1 MRIGYIGLGKMGLP
15 MATNLRAAGHELI
28 VHNRSRGKVD
38 DFVAEG
44 GTAAATPAEVAAQS
58 DIVCLN
64 VPLPQDSI
72 EILLGESGALDTAT
86 DGQLWID
93 FGTNG
98 PDTAQR
104 CAAEAAGKGV
114 GYLDAP
120 VSGGPAGATAG
131 TLAVFVGGT
140 TEDFARGQELLDIV
154 GGNVQHFGPVGAG
167 CVAKLANQ
175 MIIAG
180 VRAANAEAYVL
191 AVKNGIDPQQLF
203 DTLMGAYAASRC
215 MEVDMPNL
223 VFPGDFEA
231 RFGVELL
238 LKDLGLA
245 LELGRRSNVRLL
257 ATTLADQL
265 YQEVRHMG
273 LGDLDAA
280 ALIKPLEELSGVEVR
295 SGASA

>member
-15 MATNLRAAGHELI
+15 MAANLRAAGHELI
-28 VHNRSRGKVD
+28 VHNRSRAKVQ
-38 DFVAEG
+38 DFVSDG
-44 GTAAATPAEVAAQS
+44 GITAVTPAEVAAQA
-58 DIVCLN
+58 DVVCLN
-64 VPLPQDSI
+64 VPLPQDS
-72 EILLGESGALDTAT
+72 EQILLGPDGAIETAR

-104 CAAEAAGKGV
+104 CAAEAAGKGI

-131 TLAVFVGGT
+131 TLAIFVGGVP
-140 TEDFARGQELLDIV
+140 EDFDQGSELLEVV

-191 AVKNGIDPQQLF
+191 AVKNGINPQQLF

-245 LELGRRSNVRLL
+245 LELGKRSNVRLL
-257 ATTLADQL
+257 TTTLADQL
-265 YQEVRHMG
+265 YQEVRHKG
-273 LGDLDAA
+273 FGDLDAA
-280 ALIKPLEELSGVEVR
+280 ALIKPLEELAGVEVR
-295 SGASA
+295 SGNSS

>member
-15 MATNLRAAGHELI
+15 MATNLRAAGHDLI

-44 GTAAATPAEVAAQS
+44 GTAAATPAEVAAEA
-58 DIVCLN
+58 DVVCLN
-64 VPLPQDSI
+64 VPLPQDS
-72 EILLGESGALDTAT
+72 EAILLGEDGALETAR

-98 PDTAQR
+98 PDTAQK
-104 CAAEAAGKGV
+104 CAAEAAGNGV

-140 TEDFARGQELLDIV
+140 AEDFAAGQELLDIV

-191 AVKNGIDPQQLF
+191 AVKNGINPQQLF

-265 YQEVRHMG
+265 YQETRHKG

-280 ALIKPLEELSGVEVR
+280 ALIKPLEELAGVEVR

>member
-15 MATNLRAAGHELI
+15 MATNLRAAGHDLI

-38 DFVAEG
+38 DFVADG
-44 GTAAATPAEVAAQS
+44 GTAAATPAEVAAEA
-58 DIVCLN
+58 DVVCLN
-64 VPLPQDSI
+64 VPLPQDSE
-72 EILLGESGALDTAT
+72 EILLGESGAIETAR

-98 PDTAQR
+98 PDTAQK

-140 TEDFARGQELLDIV
+140 TEDFAAGQELLDIV

-180 VRAANAEAYVL
+180 VRAANAEAFVL

-245 LELGRRSNVRLL
+245 LALGRRSNVRLL

-265 YQEVRHMG
+265 YQETRHKG

-280 ALIKPLEELSGVEVR
+280 ALIKPLEELAGVEVR

>member
-15 MATNLRAAGHELI
+15 MATNLRAAGHDLI

-38 DFVAEG
+38 DFVADG
-44 GTAAATPAEVAAQS
+44 GTAAATPAEVAAEA
-58 DIVCLN
+58 DVVCLN
-64 VPLPQDSI
+64 VPLPEDS
-72 EILLGESGALDTAT
+72 EAILLGENGAIETAR

-98 PDTAQR
+98 PDTAQK

-140 TEDFARGQELLDIV
+140 TEDFAAGQELLDIV

-245 LELGRRSNVRLL
+245 LALGRRSNVRLL

-265 YQEVRHMG
+265 YQETRHKG

-280 ALIKPLEELSGVEVR
+280 ALIKPLEELAGVEVR

>member
-15 MATNLRAAGHELI
+15 MVTNLRAAGHELI
-28 VHNRSRGKVD
+28 VHNRSRQKVE
-38 DFVAEG
+38 DFIAEG
-44 GTAAATPAEVAAQS
+44 GLAATTPAEVAAQS
-58 DIVCLN
+58 DVVCVN
-64 VPLPQDSI
+64 VPLPQDSVQ
-72 EILLGESGALDTAT
+72 ILLGENGAIETAA

-98 PDTAQR
+98 PDTAQI

-140 TEDFARGQELLDIV
+140 AEDVTRGQELLDIV

-265 YQEVRHMG
+265 YQEVRHKG

-280 ALIKPLEELSGVEVR
+280 ALIKPLEELAGVEVR

>member
-1 MRIGYIGLGKMGLP
+1 MRIGYIGLGKMGMP
-15 MATNLRAAGHELI
+15 MAVNLRAAGHDLI

-38 DFVAEG
+38 DFVADG
-44 GTAAATPAEVAAQS
+44 GTAADTPAEVAAQA

-64 VPLPQDSI
+64 VPLPQDS
-72 EILLGESGALDTAT
+72 EAILLGENGAIETAR

-98 PDTAQR
+98 PDTAQH

-131 TLAVFVGGT
+131 TLAVFVGGA
-140 TEDFARGQELLDIV
+140 TEDYQAGQELLDIV

-223 VFPGDFEA
+223 VFPRDFEA

-273 LGDLDAA
+273 MGDLDAA
-280 ALIKPLEELSGVEVR
+280 ALIKPLEELAGVEVR
-295 SGASA
+295 SGDSA

>member
-15 MATNLRAAGHELI
+15 MATNLRAAGHDLI

-38 DFVAEG
+38 DFVADG
-44 GTAAATPAEVAAQS
+44 GTAAATPAEVAAEA
-58 DIVCLN
+58 DVVCLN
-64 VPLPQDSI
+64 VPLPEDS
-72 EILLGESGALDTAT
+72 EAILLGENGAIETAR

-98 PDTAQR
+98 PDTAQK
-104 CAAEAAGKGV
+104 CAAEAAGKGI

-140 TEDFARGQELLDIV
+140 TEDFAAGQELLDIV

-245 LELGRRSNVRLL
+245 LALGRRSNVRLL

-265 YQEVRHMG
+265 YQETRHKG

-280 ALIKPLEELSGVEVR
+280 ALIKPLEELAGVEVR

>member
-15 MATNLRAAGHELI
+15 MATNLRAAGHDLI

-38 DFVAEG
+38 DFVADG
-44 GTAAATPAEVAAQS
+44 GTAAATPAEVAAEA
-58 DIVCLN
+58 DVVCLN
-64 VPLPQDSI
+64 VPLPEDSEAILMGENGAI
-72 EILLGESGALDTAT
+72 ETAR

-98 PDTAQR
+98 PDTAQK

-140 TEDFARGQELLDIV
+140 TEDFAAGQELLDIV

-180 VRAANAEAYVL
+180 VRAANAEAFVL

-245 LELGRRSNVRLL
+245 LALGRRSNVRLL

-265 YQEVRHMG
+265 YQETRHKG

-280 ALIKPLEELSGVEVR
+280 ALIKPLEELAGVEVR

>member
-38 DFVAEG
+38 DFVADG
-44 GTAAATPAEVAAQS
+44 GTAAATPAEVAAAA
-58 DIVCLN
+58 DVVCLN
-64 VPLPQDSI
+64 VPLPQDSLA
-72 EILLGESGALDTAT
+72 ILLGENGAIETAR

-98 PDTAQR
+98 PDTAQK

-140 TEDFARGQELLDIV
+140 TEDYAAGQELLDIV

-180 VRAANAEAYVL
+180 VRAANAEAFVL
-191 AVKNGIDPQQLF
+191 AVKNGINPQQLF

-265 YQEVRHMG
+265 YQETRHKG

-280 ALIKPLEELSGVEVR
+280 ALIKPLEELAGVEVR

>member
-15 MATNLRAAGHELI
+15 MATNLRAAGHDLI

-38 DFVAEG
+38 DFVADG
-44 GTAAATPAEVAAQS
+44 GTAAATPAEVAAEA
-58 DIVCLN
+58 DVVCLN
-64 VPLPQDSI
+64 VPLPEDS
-72 EILLGESGALDTAT
+72 EAILLGENGAIETAR

-98 PDTAQR
+98 PDTAQK

-140 TEDFARGQELLDIV
+140 TEDFAAGQELLDIV

-180 VRAANAEAYVL
+180 VRAANAEAFVL

-245 LELGRRSNVRLL
+245 LALGRRSNVRLL

-265 YQEVRHMG
+265 YQETRHKG

-280 ALIKPLEELSGVEVR
+280 ALIKPLEELAGVEVR

>member
-15 MATNLRAAGHELI
+15 MVTNLRAAGHELI
-28 VHNRSRGKVD
+28 VHNRSRQKVE
-38 DFVAEG
+38 DFIAEG
-44 GTAAATPAEVAAQS
+44 GLAATTPAEVAAQS
-58 DIVCLN
+58 DVVCVN
-64 VPLPQDSI
+64 VPLPQDSVQ
-72 EILLGESGALDTAT
+72 ILLGENGAIETAA

-98 PDTAQR
+98 PDTAQI

-140 TEDFARGQELLDIV
+140 AEDVTRGQELLDIV

-203 DTLMGAYAASRC
+203 DTLMGAYAGNRC

-245 LELGRRSNVRLL
+245 LELGRHSNVRLL

-265 YQEVRHMG
+265 YQEVRHKGM
-273 LGDLDAA
+273 GDLDAA
-280 ALIKPLEELSGVEVR
+280 ALIKPLEELAGVEVR

>member
-15 MATNLRAAGHELI
+15 MATNLRAAGHDLI

-38 DFVAEG
+38 DFVADG
-44 GTAAATPAEVAAQS
+44 GTAAATPAEVAAEA
-58 DIVCLN
+58 DVVCLN
-64 VPLPQDSI
+64 VPLPQDS
-72 EILLGESGALDTAT
+72 EAILLGENGAIETAR

-98 PDTAQR
+98 PDTAQK

-140 TEDFARGQELLDIV
+140 TEDFAAGQELLDIV

-180 VRAANAEAYVL
+180 VRAANAEAFVL

-245 LELGRRSNVRLL
+245 LALGRRSNVRLL

-265 YQEVRHMG
+265 YQETRHKG

-280 ALIKPLEELSGVEVR
+280 ALIKPLEELAGVEVR

>member
-15 MATNLRAAGHELI
+15 MATNLRAAGHDLI

-38 DFVAEG
+38 AFVADG
-44 GTAAATPAEVAAQS
+44 GTAADTPAEVAAQS
-58 DIVCLN
+58 DVVCLN
-64 VPLPQDSI
+64 VPLPQDSL
-72 EILLGESGALDTAT
+72 EILLGENGALETAR

-98 PDTAQR
+98 PDTAQH

-140 TEDFARGQELLDIV
+140 AEDYQAGQELLDIV

-265 YQEVRHMG
+265 YQEVRHKG

-280 ALIKPLEELSGVEVR
+280 ALIKPLEELAGVEVR
-295 SGASA
+295 SGDSA